1 MTPETETLVERQHR
15 SYGDFVLL
23 RHIEL
28 VEEHYELKIGNLT
41 YGMKSVLRRSV
52 KRGFSY
58 RDYIRRNSVKR
69 IFDDIERFYVRNF
82 ASADGIDKV
91 YVHGVAEGHKTRGA
105 DIVNGFHF
113 VNVNENFDRKVFVRQ
128 SDFRFAFDGIVK
140 RARVDHI
147 FRHDEVRPVNAAVHN
162 PVSVEISNQTID
174 IEFFAE
180 VGYEVRLAVPFR
192 ARREFV
198 TDARFCEFF
207 ADGYRYRLRD
217 FGKRKSKRYSAC
229 L

>member
-28 VEEHYELKIGNLT
+28 VEEHYKLKIGNLT

-82 ASADGIDKV
+82 TSADGIDKV

-113 VNVNENFDRKVFVRQ
+113 INVNENFDRKGFVRQ

-140 RARVDHI
+140 HARVDHI
-147 FRHDEVRPVNAAVHN
+147 FRHDEFRSVNAAVHN

-180 VGYEVRLAVPFR
+180 VGYEVGLAVPLR

-217 FGKRKSKRYSAC
+217 FGKRKSERYSAC